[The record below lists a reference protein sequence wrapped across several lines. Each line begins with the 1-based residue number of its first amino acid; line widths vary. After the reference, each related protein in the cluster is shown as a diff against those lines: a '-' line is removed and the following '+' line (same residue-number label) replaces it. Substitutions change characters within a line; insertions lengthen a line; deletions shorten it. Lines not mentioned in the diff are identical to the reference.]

1 MCRETDQVRAMKLQ
15 IDLAREL
22 EKPLVLHVRDA
33 DDIAFKVLQQVWLTA
48 SIDPLNSCPS

>member
-22 EKPLVLHVRDA
+22 KKPLVLHVRNA
-33 DDIAFKVLQQVWLTA
+33 DDMAFKVLQQVWSLK
-48 SIDPLNSCPS
+48 